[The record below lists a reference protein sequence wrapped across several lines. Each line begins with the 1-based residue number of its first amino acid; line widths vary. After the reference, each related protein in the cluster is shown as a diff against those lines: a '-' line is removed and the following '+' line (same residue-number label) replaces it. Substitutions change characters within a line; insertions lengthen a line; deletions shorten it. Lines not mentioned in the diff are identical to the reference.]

1 MCWHGYVNAELSDS
15 FYHNVIPAAQFTWT
29 REKNMNLAAYVG
41 QEEVI
46 NEEEEETQ
54 EDVSHDSFNDSSK
67 SLHLGLSDFDKGNFN
82 FFVMI

>member
-1 MCWHGYVNAELSDS
+1 
-15 FYHNVIPAAQFTWT
+15 
-29 REKNMNLAAYVG
+29 MNLAAYVG

-67 SLHLGLSDFDKGNFN
+67 SLHLGLSDFDKGYFN
-82 FFVMI
+82 FFVMT